1 MRFDELDLE
10 EAILDGLD
18 AMNFWETTPVQ
29 ERTIPVILAGKDVIA
44 CAQTGTGK
52 TAAYVLPV
60 INELS
65 KGLHP
70 AHAVNAVIMAPTR
83 ELAQQIDQQIEGFTY
98 FIPVS
103 AVAVYGGTDGIAW
116 EQQKRGME
124 MGADIV
130 IATPGRLLSH
140 IKMGT
145 VNLSEV
151 SFFILDEADRM
162 LDMGFYDDIMQ
173 IYKLLPKSCQTIMFS
188 ATMPP
193 KIKTLAQ
200 NILKNP
206 EEVQIAISRP
216 PESIM
221 QTAYVCHDMQK
232 LPILED
238 LFVKSRPQRVIIF
251 SSSKMKVKEL
261 ASALKRLKFNVAA
274 MHSDLEQTQREEV
287 MKEFKNGHIDILV
300 ATDVVSRGI
309 DINDI
314 RLVVNF
320 DIPHDPEDYVH
331 RIGRTARGTNG
342 EGLAITF
349 ISTEEQL
356 QFKHIE
362 EFLNKEV
369 YKIPIDP
376 IFGEVPRYEPQ
387 KYQSTHRNKKRS
399 SYKKKEAGK
408 LKKSSGHNQK

>member
-173 IYKLLPKSCQTIMFS
+173 IYKLLPKSCQF
-188 ATMPP
+188 
-193 KIKTLAQ
+193 
-200 NILKNP
+200 
-206 EEVQIAISRP
+206 
-216 PESIM
+216 
-221 QTAYVCHDMQK
+221 
-232 LPILED
+232 
-238 LFVKSRPQRVIIF
+238 
-251 SSSKMKVKEL
+251 
-261 ASALKRLKFNVAA
+261 
-274 MHSDLEQTQREEV
+274 
-287 MKEFKNGHIDILV
+287 
-300 ATDVVSRGI
+300 
-309 DINDI
+309 
-314 RLVVNF
+314 
-320 DIPHDPEDYVH
+320 
-331 RIGRTARGTNG
+331 
-342 EGLAITF
+342 
-349 ISTEEQL
+349 
-356 QFKHIE
+356 
-362 EFLNKEV
+362 
-369 YKIPIDP
+369 
-376 IFGEVPRYEPQ
+376 
-387 KYQSTHRNKKRS
+387 
-399 SYKKKEAGK
+399 
-408 LKKSSGHNQK
+408 